1 MKKLI
6 IGCGYVGRRL
16 ADRWKQQGHQV
27 FATTRK
33 PEHAAEFTALGWKPI
48 LCDLLKSSMRQ
59 QNVDVAVIAVGFD
72 RSSGQTMREVYVDGL
87 KNVLQ
92 MVPSVARLI
101 YVSSTSVYGQ
111 TSGEMLDEHAE
122 TVPLESSGQVVL
134 DAERVLRDVRPEAVI
149 LRFAGIYGPGRL
161 LREQAI
167 RAGQPIAAAPDR
179 WVNLIHVDDGVLAIE
194 ATESRGQPGRIYNIA
209 DDEPVKRVD
218 FFTQLAM
225 QLGAPA
231 PRFEP
236 VPEGQS
242 PPHELTNR
250 RISNRRMREELLL
263 DLMYPTYRDGLNK
276 VANPGAV

>member
-16 ADRWKQQGHQV
+16 AACWKQQGHQV
-27 FATTRK
+27 FATTRR
-33 PEHAAEFTALGWKPI
+33 PDHAAEFTALGWKPI
-48 LCDLLKSSMRQ
+48 LCDVVNSAMRQ

-72 RSSGQTMREVYVDGL
+72 RSSGQTMRAVYVDGL
-87 KNVLQ
+87 RNVLQ
-92 MVPSVARLI
+92 MVPTTARLI

-111 TSGEMLDEHAE
+111 TSGEMVDEQAE
-122 TVPLESSGQVVL
+122 TAPQESSGQVVL
-134 DAERVLRDVRPEAVI
+134 DAERALREVRPGAIV

-167 RAGQPIAAAPDR
+167 RAGQPIVAAPDR
-179 WVNLIHVDDGVLAIE
+179 WLNLIQVDDGVRAIE
-194 ATESRGQPGRIYNIA
+194 AAESRAQPGQIYNIA
-209 DDEPVKRVD
+209 DDEPVRRID
-218 FFTQLAM
+218 FFTHLAT
-225 QLGAPA
+225 QLGAPT

-250 RISNRRMREELLL
+250 RISNRRMREELQVELA
-263 DLMYPTYRDGLNK
+263 YPSYREG
-276 VANPGAV
+276 VANLTS